1 MVERKVGRHSRLWIT
16 RHNFSTMKYLALA
29 ILFAVTQANPTTPRK
44 SAGNP
49 TQITAQV
56 QSKGAPSQ
64 AQALPSSAPAKTD
77 STERTKADSS
87 EQYPK
92 DEQHTVKI
100 SKLPPVTATPL
111 KRDWADWSYWGCNF
125 LLAVVGGFHVYLLWH
140 TLGAVRQQAREMAQ
154 QRSLMHLQL
163 VAIQGQVRE
172 MQITG
177 KQTDKLITE
186 AKKSADA
193 ATTGANAAESTATS

>member
-100 SKLPPVTATPL
+100 SKLPP
-111 KRDWADWSYWGCNF
+111 
-125 LLAVVGGFHVYLLWH
+125 
-140 TLGAVRQQAREMAQ
+140 
-154 QRSLMHLQL
+154 
-163 VAIQGQVRE
+163 
-172 MQITG
+172 
-177 KQTDKLITE
+177 
-186 AKKSADA
+186 
-193 ATTGANAAESTATS
+193 